1 MAILISSPTANKLV
15 LVRFALPP
23 HATSR
28 QSHREFRERTD
39 LTRRYGIA
47 KHCEHAIPLA
57 ELTAARKAMQAHWKS
72 SGSVSSLACPLGE
85 LKHRH

>member
-1 MAILISSPTANKLV
+1 V
-15 LVRFALPP
+15 
-23 HATSR
+23 TSR

-47 KHCEHAIPLA
+47 KHCEPRKIWRSVLFAFGRWHTVPLA
-57 ELTAARKAMQAHWKS
+57 ELTAARKGMQAHWKN
-72 SGSVSSLACPLGE
+72 SGSVSSLAFPLGV